1 MLRNPGHELGEVR
14 TYTFLRNV
22 VRQRLCLCTL
32 AGLSR
37 PCTHDKERACSLT
50 LPNRAPVGCAPGPCR
65 PGPALRGALLPRAPQ
80 RQGFRAPTLTASVS
94 TLDPDDGRAC
104 PSTQPNPARIG
115 YPPGPSRPGPGLRRA
130 LPLRDLPRPGFLALT
145 TTASVSPLDQDE
157 QFYCSR
163 AR

>member
-1 MLRNPGHELGEVR
+1 MPRNPGHDRREVR

-22 VRQRLCLCTL
+22 VRQRLCLCTP

-50 LPNRAPVGCAPGPCR
+50 MPNRAPVGCAPGPCR

-80 RQGFRAPTLTASVS
+80 RQGFRAPTPTASVS
-94 TLDPDDGRAC
+94 TLDPDDRRAC

-115 YPPGPSRPGPGLRRA
+115 YAPGPFRPGPGLRRA
-130 LPLRDLPRPGFLALT
+130 LPLRDLPRPGFRALT
-145 TTASVSPLDQDE
+145 WTASVSLLDQDE

-163 AR
+163 AG